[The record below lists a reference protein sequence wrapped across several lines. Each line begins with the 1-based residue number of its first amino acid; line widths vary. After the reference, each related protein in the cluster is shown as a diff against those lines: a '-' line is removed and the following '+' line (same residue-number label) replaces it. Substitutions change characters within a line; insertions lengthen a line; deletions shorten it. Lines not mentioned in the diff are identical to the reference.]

1 MASTETKGFTSSFGA
16 IAAAVG
22 SAVGLGNIWR
32 FPYICGQYG
41 GGAFLLVY
49 LFFVFFIGMA
59 LMITEFVMGRR
70 TGRTPIFAYETLAP
84 SPKHRRWRY
93 AGLLGLITSF
103 LILAL
108 YLVIS
113 GWTTNYFAESATG
126 ALAGLDSNAI
136 TEHFNSFSTSA
147 LRPIVFIGVFLVI
160 CAAVIVGGVQK
171 GIERVSKILMPV
183 LVILLAVL
191 CVRSATLPGA
201 AAGFAYLFKP
211 DFSQLTGQGVLAA
224 LGQALFS
231 LSVGMGVM
239 IVYGS
244 YLPKSDNLLKTSIW
258 ITVCDTLIAIL
269 AGIAIFPAVFAC
281 GQNPAGGPGLVF
293 MTLPAVFN
301 SMNPA
306 EGLPIGTIFETIF
319 FMLLVI
325 AALTSAI
332 SLLEA
337 LVAWGEEYKHDGKKS
352 RRTSNTVI
360 ICLLML
366 ALSAILSLSNG
377 VWSNVL
383 IGGKKLFDFVDQL
396 NSIYLP
402 PICSLCAVIFL
413 GWVMN
418 KDAIKDELSNH
429 GTIAIPWYSVFI
441 FLVRYIAP
449 IALIIVLV
457 TGIVNSLQS
466 PVNG

>member
-1 MASTETKGFTSSFGA
+1 MSETKGFTSSFGA

-49 LFFVFFIGMA
+49 LCFVFFIGMA
-59 LMITEFVMGRR
+59 LMITEFVMGRHTR
-70 TGRTPIFAYETLAP
+70 RTPIFAYETLAP
-84 SPKHRRWRY
+84 SPKQRWWRY

-113 GWTTNYFAESATG
+113 GWTTNYFAESAVG
-126 ALAGLDSNAI
+126 RLAGLDSNAI
-136 TEHFNSFSTSA
+136 TEHFNSFSNSA
-147 LRPIVFIGVFLVI
+147 LRPIAFIAVFLAI
-160 CAAVIVGGVQK
+160 TAAVIIGGVQK

-183 LVILLAVL
+183 LVVLLMAL

-201 AAGFAYLFKP
+201 AKGFEYLFKP
-211 DFSQLTGQGVLAA
+211 DFTQLTGQGVLAA

-244 YLPKSDNLLKTSIW
+244 YLPKDDNLLKTSIW

-281 GQNPAGGPGLVF
+281 GQDPAGGPGLVF

-319 FMLLVI
+319 FLLLVI

-337 LVAWGEEYKHDGKKS
+337 LVAWGNEYNTKRSS
-352 RRTSNTVI
+352 RTRNTI
-360 ICLLML
+360 ILCGLML
-366 ALSAILSLSNG
+366 VLSAVLSLSNG
-377 VWSNVL
+377 VWNGFT
-383 IGGKKLFDFVDQL
+383 IGGKTLFGFVDQL

-402 PICSLCAVIFL
+402 PLCSLCAVIFL
-413 GWVMN
+413 GWVV
-418 KDAIKDELSNH
+418 KKEIIKEELSNG
-429 GTIAIPWYSVFI
+429 GTLKTGYLGVFM
-441 FLVRYIAP
+441 FLIRFVAP
-449 IALIIVLV
+449 AALLIVLI
-457 TGIVNSLQS
+457 TGIL
-466 PVNG
+466 NG